1 MLSELHP
8 EDAWLPLASPT
19 CSISSSGKINKTHF
33 LLGWD
38 VEVCPSVQAAQA
50 SSYLGGGNSP
60 FHLSKLTLKDKDNDN
75 EGAESS

>member
-8 EDAWLPLASPT
+8 KDARLPLASPP
-19 CSISSSGKINKTHF
+19 CSIGSSGKIKKTHV

-38 VEVCPSVQAAQA
+38 VEVSPSMQAAQA

-60 FHLSKLTLKDKDNDN
+60 FHLSKFTPKDKDDDD